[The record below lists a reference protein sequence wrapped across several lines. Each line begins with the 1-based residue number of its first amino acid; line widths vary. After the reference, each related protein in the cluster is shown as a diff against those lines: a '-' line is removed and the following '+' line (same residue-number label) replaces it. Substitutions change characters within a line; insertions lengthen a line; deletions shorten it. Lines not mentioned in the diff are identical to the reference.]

1 MVGKAVTSSTAQV
14 KNGLLPTPPM
24 PKDLPKANLTDNAR
38 QVLMKRYVRRGDDGR
53 PAETVE
59 EMFWRVA
66 YHVAKVEEEWEADVH
81 ARTVE
86 YYHLLSSK
94 KFFPNSPTFT
104 GAGTPLGQLAACFVL
119 PITDDMGRDSAGIFQ
134 TLRDA
139 ALIQQTGGGNGF
151 SFSRLRPKGAMVQ
164 TSAGQATGPVGFL
177 RVYDHAF
184 GEIAQGGCLIPE
196 TLVFTNKGL
205 LRLDEIVNSEISG
218 WQEHILS
225 VPTDEGT
232 QDSPRGYNN
241 GVAEVL
247 RVHTREGLS
256 ITGTPNHKL
265 KVMTDSGPQWK
276 EIQDLAKGDSILV
289 RLGEHTGKLQMLKK
303 PTQKHGNQVMPDLP
317 SILDEEFAFFLGY
330 LAGDGFVAQGEED
343 HRVGVSVAHSSYL
356 MEEMSAMLQR
366 LFNVNVHQMQKPNDR
381 SVTFVMDNR
390 AVKEFLLLNG
400 LGKKSSRNVS
410 VPRLIRQS
418 PPNIVGAYLR
428 GLFEA
433 DGALSHGYPSLMTTS
448 TQLAREVSTLLIGL
462 GCPVNI
468 RTISAGLDQWGDSN
482 TYQVRITSTVG
493 LQAWRKTIGCD
504 QRSRFVAAYAW
515 ESDLRRETT
524 YVLPNARYWLQP
536 VLDSITLEQIDKR
549 GRGRSINFRATEP
562 HLRRQILRYMRDD
575 RNLTRSGY
583 DLLKQVHPAAFENA
597 PSVEGFWFVEVGAVE
612 SAGSSLTLDL
622 EVADN
627 HTYLAYG
634 IVTHNTR
641 RGANMAVLRV
651 DHPDV
656 EDFITCKINEN
667 QITNFNIS
675 VGITDAFMR
684 AVKNDEEWELRFPDM
699 KEMKQKGFKG
709 TLEQA
714 KAKGITINSYQ
725 KVKARDLFNKIVKQ
739 AHHNGEPGVL
749 FLDAA
754 NRSNP
759 VPHLYPLEATNPCFI
774 GSTRIATDIGLLT
787 IQELAESGTEFMVAT
802 DLRAPQG
809 GDGYADE
816 EYGVAYRVSS
826 PAWKTRENTR
836 ILKMTTKHGYTVT
849 ATPDHKFL
857 SAQYGYVELGDLKP
871 GDKLLL
877 QSGEGIWSRNST
889 LPNAEY
895 IQDKMAMMA
904 RGGDHASGRTTT
916 RSDFAQQY
924 ANLPKKWSHE
934 LGVVVGALVGDG
946 WLSPNSNSPMGMV
959 FNYEDDEL
967 FNTVQ
972 RMMQTYFRAGHLHER
987 GSVRQLTYGRLPYEF
1002 FSSLGVS
1009 SARAHEKRVPGSIWS
1024 APREAVVGFLQ
1035 GLFTTDGTVNISAY
1049 KKSCSIRLASS
1060 SVELLRD
1067 VQMLLLNFSIV
1078 SRIHKRREAGPR
1090 NLPDGKSNLKE
1101 YFTQA
1106 DYELIIDKVNR
1117 DKFALEIG
1125 FLDSTKQN
1133 KVQEFISGK
1142 SRLSNAETFETT
1154 IVSIEDAGLADVY
1167 DLTEPQTH
1175 SVIANGIVAHQCGEQ
1190 WLGPYENCCLG
1201 SVNLNEHCGPDGTV
1215 DWELLRQSV
1224 VLATRFLDD
1233 VVEANAYVPAVPQ
1246 LTEAA
1251 HKARRIGLGIMG
1263 LADLMYHVG
1272 VRYGSKEGQ
1281 EFGAQVMEFV
1291 RYHAMQTSIELAKER
1306 GAFPAIEGSIYDKK
1320 AMKWTPPQTQ
1330 IKFEHN
1336 WSRPAV
1342 SWEAVVAGIQQH
1354 GIRNAAQTT
1363 VAPTGTIATV
1373 AGCEGYGCEPVFA
1386 LAYIRHVNDNGKDL
1400 KLTYASPRFDEALKK
1415 LGLGEEKRQ
1424 EIVEQVMRE
1433 GTCQHITE
1441 IPQNV
1446 RDTFVVSGD
1455 ITAEEH
1461 VRMQGALQAFVDN
1474 SLSKTVNFPEGATE
1488 ADVATAYMLAW
1499 ELGCKG
1505 ITVYVTGSR
1514 DIVVLETKAT
1524 AEKKETPASTAA
1536 TPPLPKGHDV
1546 SAVSKPEVAPTF
1558 FHDPKKPRPKAL
1570 TGKTYNVE
1578 TPAGKAFITINE
1590 NGGNEPF
1597 EAFINTAKA
1606 GSETAAVSEAIGRL
1620 ISYILRMTSPIKPTD
1635 RMREIVRQLV
1645 GIGGGRSLGLGPNR
1659 VRSLPD
1665 GIGQVVDMYL
1675 REKSGALPVMEE
1687 KTNGNGKSG
1696 HSIEDEIA
1704 ATMPPPATMK
1714 IGDLCPECGEA
1725 AVVNE
1730 EGCRKCYAC
1739 GFSEC

>member
-1 MVGKAVTSSTAQV
+1 MATKAVTKTEQV

-38 QVLMKRYVRRGDDGR
+38 QVLMKRYVRRGDDGK
-53 PAETVE
+53 PAENVE

-66 YHVAKVEEEWEADVH
+66 YHVAKVEEAWDADIQE
-81 ARTVE
+81 RTVQ

-119 PITDDMGRDSAGIFQ
+119 PITDDMGRHSAGIFQ

-151 SFSRLRPKGAMVQ
+151 SFSRLRPHGAMVQ

-184 GEIAQGGCLIPE
+184 GEIAQGGCLLPE

-205 LRLDEIVNSEISG
+205 LRLDEIVNSENSG
-218 WQEHILS
+218 WQEHQLS
-225 VPTDEGT
+225 VPTDEGIKT
-232 QDSPRGYNN
+232 SPRGYNN

-256 ITGTPNHKL
+256 ITGTPNHKV
-265 KVMTDSGPQWK
+265 KVMTDNGTQWK
-276 EIQDLAKGDSILV
+276 EIQNLTKGDWIVV
-289 RLGEHTGKLQMLKK
+289 RMGEHAGELQSLKK
-303 PTQKHGNQVMPDLP
+303 PSQTHGNQIMPELP
-317 SILDEEFAFFLGY
+317 DVLDEEFAFFLGY
-330 LAGDGFVAQGEED
+330 LAGDGFMAQGEQD

-356 MEEMSAMLQR
+356 MEEMPMMLER
-366 LFNVNVHQMQKPNDR
+366 LFNVNVHRMQKPNDK

-390 AVKEFLLLNG
+390 AIKDFLLMNG
-400 LGKKSSRNVS
+400 LGKQTSRNVS
-410 VPRLIRQS
+410 VPRLIRQ
-418 PPNIVGAYLR
+418 PPANIVGAYLR

-433 DGALSHGYPSLMTTS
+433 DGTLTHGYPTLMTS
-448 TQLAREVSTLLIGL
+448 SARLAREVSTLLIGL
-462 GCPVNI
+462 GCPVGI
-468 RTISAGLDQWGDSN
+468 RTISAGLDRWGDSE
-482 TYQVRITSTVG
+482 THQVKISSTIG
-493 LQAWRKTIGCD
+493 LQTWREKIGCD
-504 QRSRFVAAYAW
+504 QRSRFVSAYAW
-515 ESDLRRETT
+515 ESDQRRESS
-524 YVLPNARYWLQP
+524 YVLPNPKYWLQP
-536 VLDSITLEQIDKR
+536 VLDSITLEQIDAK
-549 GRGRSINFRATEP
+549 GRGRNINFRSTEP
-562 HLRRQILRYMRDD
+562 RLRRQLLRYLRDE

-583 DLLKQVHPAAFENA
+583 DLLKTEYFDVFENA
-597 PSVEGFWFVEVGAVE
+597 PSADGFWFVEVGGVE
-612 SAGSSLTLDL
+612 SAGESLTLDL
-622 EVADN
+622 EVSDN

-634 IVTHNTR
+634 MVTHNTR

-656 EDFITCKINEN
+656 EDFIVCKINEN

-699 KEMKQKGFKG
+699 KEMKQKGFSG

-714 KAKGITINSYQ
+714 EAAGIKINSYK
-725 KVKARDLFNKIVKQ
+725 KVKARELFDKIVKQ
-739 AHHNGEPGVL
+739 AHHNGEPGML

-759 VPHLYPLEATNPCFI
+759 VPHLYPLEATNP
-774 GSTRIATDIGLLT
+774 
-787 IQELAESGTEFMVAT
+787 
-802 DLRAPQG
+802 
-809 GDGYADE
+809 
-816 EYGVAYRVSS
+816 
-826 PAWKTRENTR
+826 
-836 ILKMTTKHGYTVT
+836 
-849 ATPDHKFL
+849 
-857 SAQYGYVELGDLKP
+857 
-871 GDKLLL
+871 
-877 QSGEGIWSRNST
+877 
-889 LPNAEY
+889 
-895 IQDKMAMMA
+895 
-904 RGGDHASGRTTT
+904 
-916 RSDFAQQY
+916 
-924 ANLPKKWSHE
+924 
-934 LGVVVGALVGDG
+934 
-946 WLSPNSNSPMGMV
+946 
-959 FNYEDDEL
+959 
-967 FNTVQ
+967 
-972 RMMQTYFRAGHLHER
+972 
-987 GSVRQLTYGRLPYEF
+987 
-1002 FSSLGVS
+1002 
-1009 SARAHEKRVPGSIWS
+1009 
-1024 APREAVVGFLQ
+1024 
-1035 GLFTTDGTVNISAY
+1035 
-1049 KKSCSIRLASS
+1049 
-1060 SVELLRD
+1060 
-1067 VQMLLLNFSIV
+1067 
-1078 SRIHKRREAGPR
+1078 
-1090 NLPDGKSNLKE
+1090 
-1101 YFTQA
+1101 
-1106 DYELIIDKVNR
+1106 
-1117 DKFALEIG
+1117 
-1125 FLDSTKQN
+1125 
-1133 KVQEFISGK
+1133 
-1142 SRLSNAETFETT
+1142 
-1154 IVSIEDAGLADVY
+1154 
-1167 DLTEPQTH
+1167 
-1175 SVIANGIVAHQCGEQ
+1175 CGEQ

-1215 DWELLRQSV
+1215 DWELLRESV
-1224 VLATRFLDD
+1224 VTATRFLDD

-1263 LADLMYHVG
+1263 LADLMYHAG
-1272 VRYGSKEGQ
+1272 VRYGSQEGQ

-1291 RYHAMQTSIELAKER
+1291 RYHAMVTSVELAKER

-1320 AMKWTPPQTQ
+1320 NMKWAPPKALVTSQD
-1330 IKFEHN
+1330 N
-1336 WSRPAV
+1336 WNRPPVEWDAV
-1342 SWEAVVAGIQQH
+1342 ADGIRKH

-1400 KLTYASPRFDEALKK
+1400 KLAYASPRFDEALKK

-1433 GTCQHITE
+1433 GTCQHIKE
-1441 IPQNV
+1441 IPQSV
-1446 RDTFVVSGD
+1446 RDTFVVSAD

-1488 ADVATAYMLAW
+1488 TDVATAYMLAW
-1499 ELGCKG
+1499 DLGCKG

-1514 DIVVLETKAT
+1514 DIVVLETNAT
-1524 AEKKETPASTAA
+1524 ADKKA
-1536 TPPLPKGHDV
+1536 PPPSQPTID
-1546 SAVSKPEVAPTF
+1546 SVSKPELAPTF
-1558 FHDPKKPRPKAL
+1558 SADPKKPRPRAL

-1578 TPAGKAFITINE
+1578 TPVGKAFITINE
-1590 NGGNEPF
+1590 NGGEQPF

-1620 ISYILRMTSPIKPTD
+1620 ISYILRMVSPIKPTD
-1635 RMREIVRQLV
+1635 RMREVVRQLI
-1645 GIGGGRSLGLGPNR
+1645 GIGGGRSLGFGPNR

-1665 GIGQVVDMYL
+1665 GIGQVLDNYL
-1675 REKSGALPVMEE
+1675 REKDGLQTDLDE
-1687 KTNGNGKSG
+1687 KKSNGNGG
-1696 HSIEDEIA
+1696 HTIEEEVIA
-1704 ATMPPPATMK
+1704 AKMK